1 MNHTLGVHLQAVV
14 FDADVHLDNVV
25 SGGARHGAGLRRAV
39 AQDAR
44 LRPARAVV
52 DPDSPRI
59 FADLLRFQNGS
70 LGGPVDCT
78 VDIAKSKQRMRL
90 SRVDVNP
97 AMNAAGKSVFV
108 SAARGSL
115 ILPQDGSWS
124 VVQQRTDTGDVKPV
138 PPQETVPLIKPN
150 ASANYLIAHPADVH
164 VPASNAHYGVVQSTG
179 TQKLL
184 FDVPQFTPG
193 DPKLKSAQ
201 TYFADA
207 YKLLN
212 SKGPFP
218 NVANAL
224 GLTSA
229 EREVDILGEGLMKMA
244 DRTLRLDTLLPPTY
258 IYPSSTSPAC

>member
-1 MNHTLGVHLQAVV
+1 M
-14 FDADVHLDNVV
+14 
-25 SGGARHGAGLRRAV
+25 
-39 AQDAR
+39 
-44 LRPARAVV
+44 
-52 DPDSPRI
+52 
-59 FADLLRFQNGS
+59 
-70 LGGPVDCT
+70 
-78 VDIAKSKQRMRL
+78 
-90 SRVDVNP
+90 
-97 AMNAAGKSVFV
+97 
-108 SAARGSL
+108 
-115 ILPQDGSWS
+115 
-124 VVQQRTDTGDVKPV
+124 KPV

-150 ASANYLIAHPADVH
+150 ASANYLIAHPADVY

-193 DPKLKSAQ
+193 DAKLKSAQ

-229 EREVDILGEGLMKMA
+229 ERQVEILGEGLMKMA
-244 DRTLRLDTLLPPTY
+244 DRTLKLDTLLPPSY
-258 IYPSSTSPAC
+258 IYPFIDEPGVLRIYAQYKSTDSTSGQLALGIDSAAALDKRWKAALSNMRVVVDLGPFPS